1 MGFLDK
7 FKKVDNNL
15 WGEAYKAQPQ
25 IYGKPDGSIMG
36 AIALTEGTLT
46 VIPKNP
52 KLLYKVDGKTI
63 EEWNL
68 ALVSTTED
76 SVIATVDYYSF
87 LIKLTDYVIDEDEN
101 SQLIKALSLKE
112 MKEICGL

>member
-1 MGFLDK
+1 MSFFDR
-7 FKKVDNNL
+7 FKKIDNNK

-36 AIALTEGTLT
+36 AVALTEGTST
-46 VIPKNP
+46 VIPKDP
-52 KLLYKVDGKTI
+52 KLLYKVDGKMI
-63 EEWNL
+63 EEWNV

-76 SVIATVDYYSF
+76 SVIATVDYYSL
-87 LIKLTDYVIDEDEN
+87 LIKLSDYVIDEDEN

>member
-36 AIALTEGTLT
+36 AIALTEDTMT
-46 VIPKNP
+46 VVPKNP
-52 KLLYKVDGKTI
+52 KALYRVDGKEI

-68 ALVSTTED
+68 VLVSTTED
-76 SVIATVDYYSF
+76 AIIANLDYYST
-87 LIKLTDYVIDEDEN
+87 LTCIEDYKLEDTEETL
-101 SQLIKALSLKE
+101 LIKALSIDE
-112 MKEICGL
+112 IKEIANL

>member
-52 KLLYKVDGKTI
+52 KLLYKVDGKMI

-101 SQLIKALSLKE
+101 SLLIKALSIDE
-112 MKEICGL
+112 IKEICGL